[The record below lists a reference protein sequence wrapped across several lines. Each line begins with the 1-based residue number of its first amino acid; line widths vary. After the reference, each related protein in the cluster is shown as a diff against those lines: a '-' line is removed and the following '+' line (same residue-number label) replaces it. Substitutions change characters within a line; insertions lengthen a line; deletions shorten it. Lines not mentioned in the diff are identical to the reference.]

1 LSVSS
6 KKLAESTQERIDQQI
21 VQQETQL
28 IHAEGTGE
36 QLLTTHRDS
45 PAPAGN
51 DEAEF
56 EPLPEMPARVSTP
69 TEPYSLVTKNTFEEK
84 IKSLC
89 TQKISHIKLVDELPD
104 PDIQKQQ
111 MALLPRTYLAKDLKP
126 LENKDK
132 FTSPLLKFRSYRF
145 SPYFRESCS
154 IASATYTHKVDCNT
168 PLCGYSFSGRCNDDR
183 CVGQHRRDITMQGH
197 EVFLDLLA
205 YNRDII
211 KMDSFTD
218 YNDQL
223 KVTQA
228 YLNRIL
234 PSELVLNIS
243 QKCVLLVEEINKES
257 KVDEPHIVSKYTSQG
272 FKCKQ
277 NVRKMSKV
285 AKRPEYPE
293 EENQADENQYL
304 DDEHVIQQERYFYNE
319 QLERSIKELEE
330 ITWNDLKNVPAL
342 VELVQKY

>member
-1 LSVSS
+1 MVMDIEKAKKDILEHRLRISELQEQYGLDDAEADENRKIIIRARLNEQKAELERKL

-28 IHAEGTGE
+28 IHTEGTGE
-36 QLLTTHRDS
+36 PLLTTHRDS

-69 TEPYSLVTKNTFEEK
+69 IEPYSLVTKNTFEEK

-104 PDIQKQQ
+104 HDIQKQQ
-111 MALLPRTYLAKDLKP
+111 NALLPRTYLAKDLKP
-126 LENKDK
+126 LENKGK

-223 KVTQA
+223 KVTQTQ
-228 YLNRIL
+228 
-234 PSELVLNIS
+234 S
-243 QKCVLLVEEINKES
+243 CV
-257 KVDEPHIVSKYTSQG
+257 
-272 FKCKQ
+272 
-277 NVRKMSKV
+277 
-285 AKRPEYPE
+285 
-293 EENQADENQYL
+293 
-304 DDEHVIQQERYFYNE
+304 
-319 QLERSIKELEE
+319 
-330 ITWNDLKNVPAL
+330 
-342 VELVQKY
+342 